1 MKLHSFSD
9 IITNSS
15 TEIFVVT
22 GAKSEEDAKNRA
34 LNALKQAFIIRTGV
48 GYEES
53 RIELYYEDDYLEEG
67 EEPYWSVS
75 IPYGMLDNFNVDELR
90 SILETE
96 QLRLF

>member
-9 IITNSS
+9 VITNSS
-15 TEIFVVT
+15 TEIFVVA

-34 LNALKQAFIIRTGV
+34 LNALRQSFIVPRA
-48 GYEES
+48 
-53 RIELYYEDDYLEEG
+53 IEYSEQKVQLYYEDDFLEEG

-75 IPYGMLDNFNVDELR
+75 IPYGMLDNFDVDELR